1 LAKGPLN
8 NLAFS
13 QQVLKG
19 MALAAQQQ
27 WAKAEQ
33 QWRAL
38 LANQPTPLQDQ
49 LLQLALAMTLERAGQ
64 LEQVFAKESPI
75 KSDHYRIPL
84 LEYVAP
90 APLLRR
96 MAWDETASEPLR
108 QRASY
113 TLSY

>member
-1 LAKGPLN
+1 
-8 NLAFS
+8 
-13 QQVLKG
+13 
-19 MALAAQQQ
+19 M
-27 WAKAEQ
+27 
-33 QWRAL
+33 
-38 LANQPTPLQDQ
+38 
-49 LLQLALAMTLERAGQ
+49 QLALAMTLERAGQ

-96 MAWDETASEPLR
+96 MARDETASEPLR

-113 TLSY
+113 TLSYKQLTHGDYQGFLQDVAGAPLRHRSTGKAARVISARP

>member
-1 LAKGPLN
+1 
-8 NLAFS
+8 
-13 QQVLKG
+13 
-19 MALAAQQQ
+19 MARPARQP
-27 WAKAEQ
+27 
-33 QWRAL
+33 
-38 LANQPTPLQDQ
+38 ANPLQDQ

-96 MAWDETASEPLR
+96 MAGMKPPPSPCVSAPVTP
-108 QRASY
+108 
-113 TLSY
+113 